1 MADMESVVCDVEDLD
16 EGIKDLFYELLGA
29 AEDVDDIIHKLRES
43 AWFQAA
49 LQATHCVQTL
59 RATLAVQ
66 ALRAK
71 EKRRK
76 QEEEKVESG
85 KKKGASVKTATEK
98 AKVDKSKK
106 PSGKKKKNNKK
117 NNKKKKE
124 DKVEAA
130 QAAYDDAE
138 LMEMMNT
145 VERNLKKINTTL

>member
-1 MADMESVVCDVEDLD
+1 MLKRDNDGSISFTIEIVLQST
-16 EGIKDLFYELLGA
+16 GKDYAFKKNA
-29 AEDVDDIIHKLRES
+29 VNK
-43 AWFQAA
+43 
-49 LQATHCVQTL
+49 THCVQTL

-85 KKKGASVKTATEK
+85 KKKGASIKTATEK

-106 PSGKKKKNNKK
+106 PSVKKKKNKK
-117 NNKKKKE
+117 KNKKKKE

-130 QAAYDDAE
+130 QAAFDDAE